1 MKFKYVYGP
10 VPSRRLGRSLGVNP
24 IPFKTCNYS
33 CVYCQL
39 GRTAHLINERK
50 DFFPR
55 EEILKEIEEAIEI
68 HAGGVDYVTFVGE
81 GEPTLCK
88 SLGWL
93 IKEVKKITDLPV
105 AVITNGALLYEEDVR
120 EGLLAAEVVMPSL
133 DTAKESTFR
142 HLNRPHRDLKI
153 NTIIEGMIQ
162 FRDIFRGQLWMEI
175 MLVKGVSDTEEE
187 LYLIKEALERIGPD
201 RIYINVPI
209 RPPAEKWVE
218 IPDEEALVRAHSIL
232 GDVTVIAN
240 KEEGSF
246 DTEGFANLED
256 AILSITRRHPMR
268 ESQIKETL
276 KSYGVENFKKVID
289 KLIEKGKLKKI
300 EYHDDIFYIVSEAR
314 MGRRKT

>member
-68 HAGGVDYVTFVGE
+68 HREGVDYVTFVGE

-105 AVITNGALLYEEDVR
+105 AVITNGALLYKNDVR
-120 EGLLAAEVVMPSL
+120 EELLAAEVVMPSL
-133 DTAKESTFR
+133 DTANESTFR
-142 HLNRPHRDLKI
+142 YLNRPHRDLNI
-153 NTIIEGMIQ
+153 NTIIDGMIQ
-162 FRDIFRGQLWMEI
+162 FRDIYRGKLWMEL
-175 MLVKGVSDTEEE
+175 MLVKGVNDTEEE
-187 LYLIKEALERIGPD
+187 LYLIKKALERIRPD

-209 RPPAEKWVE
+209 RPPAERWVE
-218 IPDEEALVRAHSIL
+218 IPDEKALVRAHSIL
-232 GDVTVIAN
+232 GDVTVIAS
-240 KEEGSF
+240 KEEGTF

-276 KSYGVENFKKVID
+276 KSYGVENFKEVIN
-289 KLIEKGKLKKI
+289 KLIKDGKLKKI
-300 EYHDDIFYIVSEAR
+300 EYHDDVFYIVSETR
-314 MGRRKT
+314 MGRRNM